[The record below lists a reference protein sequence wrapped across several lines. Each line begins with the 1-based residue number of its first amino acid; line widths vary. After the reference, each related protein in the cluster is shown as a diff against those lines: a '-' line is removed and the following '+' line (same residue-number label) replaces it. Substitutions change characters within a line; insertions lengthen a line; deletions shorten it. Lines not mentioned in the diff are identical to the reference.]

1 MMKRSMIMTIY
12 DRISEL
18 LKQQH
23 HSRKDLSIATGIS
36 YNTLTSLFQR
46 QSDNMKL
53 STIQSIA
60 DFLNVTVEYLI
71 TGVNTKNHLKEQ
83 SVFDQ
88 DNIRGEDRVEQELIR
103 IAKKL
108 NQKHKTILLAKAYE
122 LEDSEKNSKE

>member
-1 MMKRSMIMTIY
+1 MTIY

-23 HSRKDLSIATGIS
+23 QSRKDLSEATGIS

-53 STIQSIA
+53 STIQAIA

-71 TGVNTKNHLKEQ
+71 TGSHTKNQLKEQ
-83 SVFDQ
+83 SVFDG
-88 DNIRGEDRVEQELIR
+88 DINKGEDRIEQELIKV
-103 IAKKL
+103 AKKL

-122 LEDSEKNSKE
+122 LEDNEKNSKA